1 MMRLKSGASKKEEG
15 NNVTNTS
22 DGFVPR
28 YDAGSPSMANSGR
41 IPAQPDAPGDVWKG
55 MGGMEPNDDTL
66 SGMEIPLYTVADG
79 GAADTDAEMAQALRP
94 PHKRVWLIV
103 LLSILGVIVVAAVA
117 GFFTARWYYQDKAA
131 PGITFA
137 GVSVAG
143 QNRAQLADTVKQAV
157 NATKITVT
165 DQQGNTVTASLKDL
179 GVTVNE
185 QQTVSELVSAKNA
198 NPFMRINPFAKQ
210 SVKLAATTD
219 KLALSEYLTGKLI
232 TPDQQAIAS
241 TISYDDASSKFVVN
255 AGRGG
260 QTPVIDTVT
269 KAVDQAIDQPG
280 SVRTASV
287 SYTQTDM
294 PISEAAA
301 AQAADQANAGLAL
314 TVTVNNGDATTYKI
328 PAATIASWTTTTAD
342 PAKGTIAVSYNK
354 QAISEYMAGELGQHL
369 NQTKT
374 NQVDLVDASG
384 NVIMTKTKGVNGVA
398 IKDTA
403 TVADQVYS
411 ALSGNR
417 SATLTVASDVTKFDT
432 EQQKVTWKIVVDR
445 SKQTATVYNNDQV
458 VQTFNVCTG
467 KTGKHETTPGN
478 YFIYLKYK
486 VQDMRG
492 SNDDGSRYLTPGVKW
507 ISYFNGGQGFHTANW
522 NASGIA
528 SGDPTGH
535 GSHGCV
541 NMNEADAKWIYD
553 NCPEGTLVQVVGA
566 QPTSP
571 VR

>member
-1 MMRLKSGASKKEEG
+1 MDRKGI
-15 NNVTNTS
+15 NVTNTF
-22 DGFVPR
+22 DGSVPR
-28 YDAGSPSMANSGR
+28 YGVGGPDMPRNTR
-41 IPAQPDAPGDVWKG
+41 VPAQPDAPGDIWKTNLAADAADAADV
-55 MGGMEPNDDTL
+55 NDDTL
-66 SGMEIPLYTVADG
+66 SGMEIPLYAISDAGNGNAD
-79 GAADTDAEMAQALRP
+79 DDMATALRP
-94 PHKRVWLIV
+94 PHKRLWLRILLIV
-103 LLSILGVIVVAAVA
+103 LAVLAVAAVA

-131 PGITFA
+131 PGVMFA
-137 GVSVAG
+137 GASVAG
-143 QNRAQLADTVKQAV
+143 QNSEQLAATVKSAV
-157 NATKITVT
+157 ENTKITVT
-165 DQQGNTVTASLKDL
+165 DSQGNTVTASLKDL
-179 GVTVNE
+179 GVNVN
-185 QQTVSELVSAKNA
+185 QKQTVSALIAAKDS
-198 NPFMRINPFAKQ
+198 NPFVRINPFSKQ
-210 SVKLAATTD
+210 NVKLSATAD
-219 KLALSEYLTGKLI
+219 KLALSQYLTGKLI
-232 TPDQQAIAS
+232 PNDSQAIAS
-241 TISYDDASSKFVVN
+241 TIAYDQTSQKFTVTV
-255 AGRGG
+255 GRGG
-260 QTPVIDTVT
+260 QAPVTDNVV
-269 KAVDQAIDQPG
+269 KAIDQALDTPG
-280 SVRTASV
+280 TTRTASIT
-287 SYTQTDM
+287 YTQTDM

-301 AQAADQANAGLAL
+301 TTAADQANAGLGL
-314 TVTVNNGDATTYKI
+314 SITINNGDATTYKI
-328 PAATIASWTTTTAD
+328 PVATIASWTVTTAD

-354 QAISEYMAGELGQHL
+354 QAISDYMNGELGNHL

-374 NQVDLVDASG
+374 NQVDLVDTSG

-411 ALSGNR
+411 ALSANR

-478 YFIYLKYK
+478 YFIYLKYQ

-492 SNDDGSRYLTPGVKW
+492 TNDDGSQYLSKGVKW
-507 ISYFNGGQGFHTANW
+507 VSYFNGGQGFHTAGW
-522 NASGIA
+522 NAAGIA

-553 NCPEGTLVQVVGA
+553 NCPDGTLVQVVGA
-566 QPTSP
+566 QPTAP

>member
-1 MMRLKSGASKKEEG
+1 
-15 NNVTNTS
+15 
-22 DGFVPR
+22 
-28 YDAGSPSMANSGR
+28 MANSGR

-55 MGGMEPNDDTL
+55 IGGMEPNDDTL

-417 SATLTVASDVTKFDT
+417 SATLTVASDVTKFGT

>member
-1 MMRLKSGASKKEEG
+1 
-15 NNVTNTS
+15 
-22 DGFVPR
+22 
-28 YDAGSPSMANSGR
+28 MANFGR

-66 SGMEIPLYTVADG
+66 SGMEIPLYAVADG
-79 GAADTDAEMAQALRP
+79 GTADTDAQMAQALRP

-185 QQTVSELVSAKNA
+185 QQTVSELVSAKNT

-241 TISYDDASSKFVVN
+241 TISYDDVSSKFVVN

-314 TVTVNNGDATTYKI
+314 TITVNNGDVTTYKI

-384 NVIMTKTKGVNGVA
+384 NVIMTKTKGMNGVA

-492 SNDDGSRYLTPGVKW
+492 RNDDGSQYLTPGVKW
-507 ISYFNGGQGFHTANW
+507 VSYFNGGQGFHTANW

>member
-1 MMRLKSGASKKEEG
+1 M
-15 NNVTNTS
+15 TNTS

-28 YDAGSPSMANSGR
+28 YGAGSPSMANSGR

-55 MGGMEPNDDTL
+55 IGGMEPNDDTL

-280 SVRTASV
+280 SVHTASV

>member
-1 MMRLKSGASKKEEG
+1 
-15 NNVTNTS
+15 
-22 DGFVPR
+22 
-28 YDAGSPSMANSGR
+28 MANFGR

-66 SGMEIPLYTVADG
+66 SGMEIPLYDVADG

-210 SVKLAATTD
+210 NVKLAATTD

-507 ISYFNGGQGFHTANW
+507 VSYFNGGQGFHTANW

>member
-1 MMRLKSGASKKEEG
+1 
-15 NNVTNTS
+15 
-22 DGFVPR
+22 
-28 YDAGSPSMANSGR
+28 MANSDR

-55 MGGMEPNDDTL
+55 IGGMEPNDDTL

-210 SVKLAATTD
+210 NVKLAATTD

>member
-1 MMRLKSGASKKEEG
+1 
-15 NNVTNTS
+15 
-22 DGFVPR
+22 
-28 YDAGSPSMANSGR
+28 MANSGR

-55 MGGMEPNDDTL
+55 IGGMEPNDDTL

-103 LLSILGVIVVAAVA
+103 LLSILGVIVVAAVV

>member
-1 MMRLKSGASKKEEG
+1 
-15 NNVTNTS
+15 
-22 DGFVPR
+22 
-28 YDAGSPSMANSGR
+28 MANSDR

-55 MGGMEPNDDTL
+55 IGGMEPNDDTL

-269 KAVDQAIDQPG
+269 KAVDQSIDQPG

>member
-1 MMRLKSGASKKEEG
+1 M
-15 NNVTNTS
+15 TNTS

-28 YDAGSPSMANSGR
+28 YGAGSPSMANSDR

-55 MGGMEPNDDTL
+55 IGGMEPNDDTL

-79 GAADTDAEMAQALRP
+79 GAADTNAETAQTLRP

-157 NATKITVT
+157 NATKIAVT

-314 TVTVNNGDATTYKI
+314 TVTVNNGDVTTYKI

-354 QAISEYMAGELGQHL
+354 QAINEYMAGELGQHL

-492 SNDDGSRYLTPGVKW
+492 SNDDGSQYLTPGVKW

>member
-1 MMRLKSGASKKEEG
+1 
-15 NNVTNTS
+15 
-22 DGFVPR
+22 
-28 YDAGSPSMANSGR
+28 MANFGR

-66 SGMEIPLYTVADG
+66 SGMEIPLYAVADG

-179 GVTVNE
+179 GVAVNE

-280 SVRTASV
+280 SVRTTSV

-314 TVTVNNGDATTYKI
+314 IITVNNGDVTTYKI

-354 QAISEYMAGELGQHL
+354 QAISEYMASELGQHL

-492 SNDDGSRYLTPGVKW
+492 SNDDGSQYLTPGVKW

>member
-1 MMRLKSGASKKEEG
+1 
-15 NNVTNTS
+15 
-22 DGFVPR
+22 
-28 YDAGSPSMANSGR
+28 MANSDR

-55 MGGMEPNDDTL
+55 IGGMEPNDDTL

-157 NATKITVT
+157 NTTKITVT

>member
-1 MMRLKSGASKKEEG
+1 M
-15 NNVTNTS
+15 TNTS

-28 YDAGSPSMANSGR
+28 YDAGSPSMANFGR

-280 SVRTASV
+280 SVHTASV